1 MKVRFT
7 SENEII
13 ELVRSFEEA
22 TIAREAWGHAE
33 HLTVGLYYLMHHETE
48 VATGRMRDGI
58 FNLLTKGFSVDLTK
72 EMPYHETL
80 TVFWMRTIA
89 EFSSSSSNVSLLEK
103 ANSLVEVFD
112 KNYPLRFY
120 SREVLFSEDARKEFI
135 EGDLPITTSAFSASR
150 SEQTS

>member
-1 MKVRFT
+1 MNRKFK
-7 SENEII
+7 NEGEIRDM
-13 ELVRSFEEA
+13 VRSFEEGE
-22 TIAREAWGHAE
+22 ISREEWRHAE
-33 HLTVGLYYLMHHETE
+33 HLTVALYYLSHYDIET
-48 VATGRMRDGI
+48 ATMKMRDGI
-58 FNLLTKGFSVDLTK
+58 FNLLRSFAVDLTK

-80 TVFWMRTIA
+80 TIFWMRTIA
-89 EFSSSSSNVSLLEK
+89 EFSSSRNNISLLEK

-135 EGDLPITTSAFSASR
+135 EGDLTATTSAFSASR